1 MSSTLL
7 KLETKLAV
15 SVYSPIPYQLTDR
28 CGESSD
34 NGLVNVDRYAN
45 LFSPLRFHPNCQAVL
60 AAEDTIG
67 FLLERVHRSDL
78 EAVSASVMPVS
89 SQITFTILMIIQ

>member
-7 KLETKLAV
+7 KLEPKFAV
-15 SVYSPIPYQLTDR
+15 SFYSTIPCQLTDR

-34 NGLVNVDRYAN
+34 IGLVNVDRYAN

-60 AAEDTIG
+60 AAEDTNG
-67 FLLERVHRSDL
+67 FLYDSII
-78 EAVSASVMPVS
+78 SAQLTVYHNETNM
-89 SQITFTILMIIQ
+89 

>member
-15 SVYSPIPYQLTDR
+15 SFYSPIPDQLTDR
-28 CGESSD
+28 CGELSD
-34 NGLVNVDRYAN
+34 TGLVNVDRYAN

-60 AAEDTIG
+60 AA
-67 FLLERVHRSDL
+67 
-78 EAVSASVMPVS
+78 
-89 SQITFTILMIIQ
+89 

>member
-7 KLETKLAV
+7 KLETKFAV
-15 SVYSPIPYQLTDR
+15 SFYSPIPYQLTDR

-60 AAEDTIG
+60 AAEDTNG

-89 SQITFTILMIIQ
+89 SQITFTILMISQ